1 MLMKPTAKN
10 KVYKAVY
17 ASDTVS
23 LTKTIKYKLEKV
35 LRVEPSIGLVRYRLI
50 TENGEGYYAPS
61 SRSDNA
67 VVLTRDVVE
76 AINNGTKAFYAHRKA
91 V

>member
-1 MLMKPTAKN
+1 MKPTAKN
-10 KVYKAVY
+10 KVYKAIY

-23 LTKTIKYKLEKV
+23 LTKIIKYKLEKV

-50 TENGEGYYAPS
+50 TENGEGYYVPGT
-61 SRSDNA
+61 DNKLA
-67 VVLTRDVVE
+67 TKLTQDIVE
-76 AINNGTKAFYAHRKA
+76 AINNGTVVVYASCKA

>member
-10 KVYKAVY
+10 KVYKAIY
-17 ASDTVS
+17 ASDTIS
-23 LTKTIKYKLEKV
+23 LTKIIKYKLEKV
-35 LRVEPSIGLVRYRLI
+35 TRVERAVGLTRYRLV

-67 VVLTRDVVE
+67 VVLTPDVVE
-76 AINNGTKAFYAHRKA
+76 AINNGTKVFYAHRKA

>member
-10 KVYKAVY
+10 KVYKAIY

-23 LTKTIKYKLEKV
+23 LTKIIKYKPEKV
-35 LRVEPSIGLVRYRLI
+35 IRVERTVGLVRYRLI
-50 TENGEGYYAPS
+50 TETGEGYYVPGT
-61 SRSDNA
+61 DNKLA
-67 VVLTRDVVE
+67 TKLTQDIVE

>member
-10 KVYKAVY
+10 KVYKAIY

-23 LTKTIKYKLEKV
+23 LTKIIKYKLEKV

-50 TENGEGYYAPS
+50 TENGEGYYVPGT
-61 SRSDNA
+61 DNKLA
-67 VVLTRDVVE
+67 TKLTQDIVE
-76 AINNGTKAFYAHRKA
+76 AINNGTVVVYASCKA

>member
-1 MLMKPTAKN
+1 MLMKTTAKN
-10 KVYKAVY
+10 KVYKAIY

-23 LTKTIKYKLEKV
+23 LTKIIKYKLEKV
-35 LRVEPSIGLVRYRLI
+35 IRVERTVGLVRYRLT

-67 VVLTRDVVE
+67 VVLTPDVVE
-76 AINNGTKAFYAHRKA
+76 AINNGTKAFYAHRKD

>member
-10 KVYKAVY
+10 KVYKAIY
-17 ASDTVS
+17 ASETIG
-23 LTKTIKYKLEKV
+23 LTKIIKYKLERV
-35 LRVEPSIGLVRYRLI
+35 VRVEPCIGLVRYRLI